1 MNNKK
6 DYQTYR
12 FSIRVIPDERRQVM
26 SAAELVD
33 QVADVYMETYIGWMI
48 KYGNDEDAEAFLRNF

>member
-1 MNNKK
+1 
-6 DYQTYR
+6 
-12 FSIRVIPDERRQVM
+12 M

-48 KYGNDEDAEAFLRNF
+48 KYGNDEDAEAFLMDF

>member
-1 MNNKK
+1 
-6 DYQTYR
+6 
-12 FSIRVIPDERRQVM
+12 M

-48 KYGNDEDAEAFLRNF
+48 KYGNDEDAEAFLRDFQRDPRMDYCVERVTMKPIIWF